1 MITKKMK
8 LPDLLKAFGKTFSDA
23 GFKAYLVGGAV
34 RDMIMKVPAHDWDV
48 ATNATPQDV
57 IKLFKFVVPTG
68 IEHGT
73 VTVHYKGCEIEVTT
87 FRTESGYSDGRH
99 PDSVNYAA
107 TIEEDLARR
116 DFTMNAIAASLADG
130 VIVDPYGGQ
139 DDIKKK
145 LIRTVGEAHER
156 FMEDGLRPVRA
167 LRFAAKLGFSIENHT
182 YSEIFKPDIQ
192 KKVTSI
198 SIERFRDEFEKIM
211 KAPKPSVG
219 LKMMEESGILALFIP
234 EFGVC
239 RGCIQSDYRAFHKF
253 DVLDHLFYACDGAPA
268 DKLNV
273 RLAALFHDIGKP
285 AAKKVQKEMVLDG
298 DKNDGSKKE
307 IETIT
312 FYNHESFS
320 EKIAEKVLVRLRFP
334 NETVHNVCHLVKE
347 HMFHYESNWS
357 DAAVRRFIVRVKS
370 ECLQDLYDLRLAD
383 MYGMYNEKVDVRYSA
398 SVSLLQELDERVKKE
413 LEKKTALSL
422 KSLAVNGR
430 DLMAAGIPAGKELG
444 RILNELLD
452 CVLEDPKM
460 NEKERLLETAK
471 KISRIS

>member
-182 YSEIFKPDIQ
+182 YSEIFKQDIQ

-234 EFGVC
+234 EFRVC

-357 DAAVRRFIVRVKS
+357 DAAVRRFIVRVKA
-370 ECLQDLYDLRLAD
+370 ECLEDLYDLRLAD

-398 SVSLLQELDERVKKE
+398 SVCLLQELDERVKKE

-452 CVLEDPKM
+452 CVLEDPEM